1 MLIHLKPAASGR
13 DRDDVRE
20 WVEARGLRTRSFVV
34 GDRHIVACSGPG
46 IHGDVD
52 FGELG
57 RRRQVDRVEPSPH
70 PLAARGGGDRRAVLI
85 GDDLTVGGQ
94 DLLVAAGPCS
104 VESYDQLARSAWA
117 VAGAGARLLRGGA
130 YKPRS
135 SPYAFQGLG
144 LEGLRLLADV
154 RRETGLPVVTE
165 VMDPRL
171 VDSVAEHADVLQV
184 GARNMQNVPL
194 LRELGR
200 IERPVLL
207 KRGLSATLDEL
218 LLAAEYVLA
227 GGNASV
233 ILCER
238 GIRSFG
244 DATRFTLD
252 LSAVPALQRRT
263 HLPVLVDPSH
273 AAGDRELVEPLACAA
288 VAAGADG
295 LIVEVHP
302 RPSEAWSDADQAL
315 APGAF
320 AELMHRLAGF
330 AAAAGRRLPLP
341 DIGPRRE
348 VVG

>member
-1 MLIHLKPAASGR
+1 MLIHLKPTATKR
-13 DRDDVRE
+13 ERDDVRE
-20 WVEARGLRTRSFVV
+20 WVEGRGLRTRSFAV
-34 GDRHIVACSGPG
+34 GDLYVVACSGPDT
-46 IHGDVD
+46 HGDLD

-57 RRRQVDRVEPSPH
+57 RRRCVARIEPSVH
-70 PLAARGGGDRRAVLI
+70 PLAARGDGDRRAVLI
-85 GDDLTVGGQ
+85 GDDLAVGGR

-104 VESYDQLARSAWA
+104 VESRDQLARAAWC

-144 LEGLRLLADV
+144 LDGLRLLADV
-154 RRETGLPVVTE
+154 RQETGLPVVTE

-171 VDSVAEHADVLQV
+171 VETVAEHADVLQV
-184 GARNMQNVPL
+184 GARSMQNVAL

-207 KRGLSATLDEL
+207 KRGLSATLEEL

-227 GGNASV
+227 GGNAAV

-238 GIRSFG
+238 GIRTFG

-273 AAGDRELVEPLACAA
+273 AAGNRELVEPLACAA

-302 RPSEAWSDADQAL
+302 RPAEAWSDADQAL
-315 APGAF
+315 TPEAF
-320 AELMHRLAGF
+320 AGLMRRLAGF
-330 AAAAGRRLPLP
+330 AVAAGRKLPLP
-341 DIGPRRE
+341 EIAPHRE

>member
-1 MLIHLKPAASGR
+1 
-13 DRDDVRE
+13 
-20 WVEARGLRTRSFVV
+20 
-34 GDRHIVACSGPG
+34 VACSGPG

-104 VESYDQLARSAWA
+104 VESRDQLARSAWA

-144 LEGLRLLADV
+144 LEGLRILADV

-184 GARNMQNVPL
+184 GARSMQNVPL

-273 AAGDRELVEPLACAA
+273 AAGNRELVEPLACAA

-320 AELMHRLAGF
+320 AELMRRLAGF

>member
-1 MLIHLKPAASGR
+1 MLIHLKPATTQR

-20 WVEARGLRTRSFVV
+20 WVECRGLRTRSFTA
-34 GDRHIVACSGPG
+34 GDRYVVACSGPG
-46 IHGDVD
+46 IHGGFD

-57 RRRQVDRVEPSPH
+57 RRRHVERIEPSAH
-70 PLAARGGGDRRAVLI
+70 PLAARGGGDRRPVQI
-85 GDDLTVGGQ
+85 GDDLAVGGR

-104 VESYDQLARSAWA
+104 VESRAQLARAAWS

-144 LEGLRLLADV
+144 LDGLRLLADV
-154 RRETGLPVVTE
+154 RLETGLPVVTE

-171 VDSVAEHADVLQV
+171 VETVAEHADVLQV

-227 GGNASV
+227 GGNAAV

-244 DATRFTLD
+244 EATRFTLD
-252 LSAVPALQRRT
+252 LSAVPVLRRRT

-273 AAGDRELVEPLACAA
+273 AAGDRSLVEPLACAA

-315 APGAF
+315 APEAF
-320 AELMHRLAGF
+320 AALMRRLAGF
-330 AAAAGRRLPLP
+330 ASAAGRRLPLP
-341 DIGPRRE
+341 DVAPRRE
-348 VVG
+348 VAG

>member
-1 MLIHLKPAASGR
+1 MLIHLKPTASRR

-20 WVEARGLRTRSFVV
+20 WVEARGLRTRSFAA
-34 GDRHIVACSGPG
+34 GDRHVVACSGPG

-238 GIRSFG
+238 GIRTFG